1 MISPADSIS
10 TPAELQQETVDRIM
24 DRFDAALGGKLMRLF
39 TTRKRV
45 AELCAAN
52 RETLAHVVDKRALFL
67 LLMCIDHTLRAIC
80 CGSIR
85 HAQGRMQECDSQ
97 EFAECVVESNPLYAF
112 LLRMLLEGNV
122 HNRPGDG
129 CGLSRS
135 MYEFVKAEI
144 EYCQQLCEEDSMRP
158 AQSYTFHPALEAETV
173 KELTELSESSTE
185 MSVARQFGQV
195 YTSRLKKSTGSLYEI
210 PRDVLLKMEFVKRQD
225 PLRAEAI
232 VLCAYVLNAGRDFRA
247 LLGTSHATGMRA
259 LARET
264 CPGLAGPGL
273 HDLFQVAIGNTDVD
287 VIAARQEL
295 NSHGCTWA
303 WPGEL
308 SKRKTCIFIPDRQ
321 RIEACAV
328 LTRALL

>member
-1 MISPADSIS
+1 
-10 TPAELQQETVDRIM
+10 
-24 DRFDAALGGKLMRLF
+24 MRLF

-52 RETLAHVVDKRALFL
+52 RETLAHVVDNHALFL

-97 EFAECVVESNPLYAF
+97 EFAECVVENNPLYAF
-112 LLRMLLEGNV
+112 LLRMLLEGNA

-129 CGLSRS
+129 CGLSRG

-144 EYCQQLCEEDSMRP
+144 EYCQTLCEEDSMRP
-158 AQSYTFHPALEAETV
+158 APAYAFHPTLEAETV

-195 YTSRLKKSTGSLYEI
+195 YTSRLKKSAGSLYEI

-247 LLGTSHATGMRA
+247 LLGTSHASGMRA

-264 CPGLAGPGL
+264 SPGLAGPGL

-287 VIAARQEL
+287 AVAARREL